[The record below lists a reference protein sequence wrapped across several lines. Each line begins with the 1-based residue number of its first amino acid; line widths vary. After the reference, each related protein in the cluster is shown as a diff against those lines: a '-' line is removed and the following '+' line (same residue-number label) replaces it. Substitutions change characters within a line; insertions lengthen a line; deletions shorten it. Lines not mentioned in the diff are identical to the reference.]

1 MAEQAKQLAQA
12 QSRQAVEELE
22 HRLDMEADRHREEL
36 ATAAGRADKAQER
49 LEIARAELRA
59 ETELRAKAETRAQAF
74 EQRVDELKSEL
85 KEGQR
90 EPDAPKAPK
99 PRKRDGSHSL

>member
-85 KEGQR
+85 VGQR
-90 EPDAPKAPK
+90 EPDAPKGAK
-99 PRKRDGSHSL
+99 TRKRDPSPLP